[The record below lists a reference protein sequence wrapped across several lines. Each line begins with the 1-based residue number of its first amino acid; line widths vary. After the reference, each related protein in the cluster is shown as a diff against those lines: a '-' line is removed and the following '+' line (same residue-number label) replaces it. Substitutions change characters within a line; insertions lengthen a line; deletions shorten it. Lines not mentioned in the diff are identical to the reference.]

1 MDTEIIK
8 FVVITYGDTIEYKGE
23 NYQVIL
29 EKLTTTSLKNAKRIA
44 KRLKQNYPERKT
56 VIKEKFRGGWKVIAS
71 L

>member
-1 MDTEIIK
+1 MDVEIIK

-44 KRLKQNYPERKT
+44 KRLKQNYPERKA

>member
-8 FVVITYGDTIEYKGE
+8 FVVVTYGDTIEYKGE

-56 VIKEKFRGGWKVIAS
+56 VIKEKFRGGWKVIAN